1 MKKKICIL
9 GICLSVLL
17 VACGTTDNEVSS
29 KDETSN
35 TTNVSEVQSEETE
48 TQEQEAQ
55 STEVVEETEAVMKYF
70 ETDMIVN
77 NFFVA
82 YNTIAESPID
92 VTEIEKGN
100 IKTKALVYIDDFSME
115 VINAADFLSVSISVD
130 PENEDTKLLS
140 IFSSCIKAMYPNVT
154 DDEISTAWDAIHE
167 TGYMVEDYDF
177 NGIKITYV
185 PSKELSWG
193 TSALRIDLSFP
204 LIYGE

>member
-1 MKKKICIL
+1 MKRLIAL
-9 GICLSVLL
+9 VLAL
-17 VACGTTDNEVSS
+17 VCVVGLASCGTADNDVSS

-35 TTNVSEVQSEETE
+35 TTSASEEAE
-48 TQEQEAQ
+48 TQGQETQ
-55 STEVVEETEAVMKYF
+55 STEVVMEYF
-70 ETDMIVN
+70 ETDLIVN

-82 YNTIAESPID
+82 YNAIAENPID

-115 VINAADFLSVSISVD
+115 VINAADSLSVSISVA
-130 PENEDTKLLS
+130 PENEDTQLLS
-140 IFSSCIKAMYPNVT
+140 IFSSCIKAMYPNVA
-154 DDEISTAWDAIHE
+154 DDEISTAWNSIHE
-167 TGYMVEDYDF
+167 TGYVVENYDF

-204 LIYGE
+204 LIYG

>member
-1 MKKKICIL
+1 MKKLIALVLAL
-9 GICLSVLL
+9 GCVLGL
-17 VACGTTDNEVSS
+17 AGCGTTDNEVSS
-29 KDETSN
+29 KNETSN
-35 TTNVSEVQSEETE
+35 ATKAGEVQCEEAE
-48 TQEQEAQ
+48 TQEQETQ
-55 STEVVEETEAVMKYF
+55 STEVVMEYF
-70 ETDMIVN
+70 ETDLIVN

-82 YNTIAESPID
+82 YNAIAESPID

-115 VINAADFLSVSISVD
+115 VINAADFLSVSISVA

-140 IFSSCIKAMYPNVT
+140 IFSSCIQAMYPNVA
-154 DDEISTAWDAIHE
+154 DDEISTAWNAIHE

>member
-9 GICLSVLL
+9 GICFFVFL

-29 KDETSN
+29 KEETSN

-70 ETDMIVN
+70 ETDVIVN

-82 YNTIAESPID
+82 YNAIAESPID

-115 VINAADFLSVSISVD
+115 VINATDFLSVSISVD

-154 DDEISTAWDAIHE
+154 DDEISTAWNAIHE

-193 TSALRIDLSFP
+193 TSALRIDISFP
-204 LIYGE
+204 MVYGE

>member
-1 MKKKICIL
+1 MKTKICIL
-9 GICLSVLL
+9 GICFSVFL

-48 TQEQEAQ
+48 
-55 STEVVEETEAVMKYF
+55 VVMKYF
-70 ETDMIVN
+70 ETDLIVN

-82 YNTIAESPID
+82 YNAIAESPID
-92 VTEIEKGN
+92 VTEIEIGN
-100 IKTKALVYIDDFSME
+100 TKTKALVYIDDFSME
-115 VINAADFLSVSISVD
+115 VINATDFLSVSISVD

-154 DDEISTAWDAIHE
+154 DDEISTAWNAIHE

-204 LIYGE
+204 LVYGE